1 VFELRKLLTKDSRG
15 TSSTKSVPRSNVVPL
30 SSRAP
35 RRAAPKYR
43 KGGGKSRFIL
53 KLAECFGE
61 MPLARLDQAAVD
73 AAALDLYPRAS
84 PATRNRQV
92 YSLVSAIL
100 KSADAR

>member
-1 VFELRKLLTKDSRG
+1 MFELRKLLTKDSRG

-35 RRAAPKYR
+35 RRAALKYR

-53 KLAECFGE
+53 KLAEFFGE
-61 MPLARLDQAAVD
+61 MLDQAAVD